1 MRKNLY
7 EAFGETKSIYEW
19 VDDPRCVVPFS
30 TLKGRVYDNPDKWSS
45 FEDAITAP
53 LYTGRGSS
61 TKSIKRRRSHKFDEL
76 NDPRWIANK
85 IRVDSISF

>member
-30 TLKGRVYDNPDKWSS
+30 TLKRRVYNNPDKWSS
-45 FEDAITAP
+45 FEADV
-53 LYTGRGSS
+53 S
-61 TKSIKRRRSHKFDEL
+61 
-76 NDPRWIANK
+76 
-85 IRVDSISF
+85 